1 MVDLG
6 IANVASITAICM
18 IIGYGVKCSKL
29 DSKWI
34 PVIVALFGGLLGLT
48 AYLTNM
54 PDFPADNIITA
65 IAVGIISGLS
75 GTGINQ
81 MYKQLNNGSSNKDN
95 SDESNG

>member
-1 MVDLG
+1 MDLG

-18 IIGYGVKCSKL
+18 VVGYGVKCSKL

-34 PVIVALFGGLLGLT
+34 PLIVAIAGGIIGVI
-48 AYLTNM
+48 AFYIHM

-65 IAVGIISGLS
+65 IAVGIASGLA

-81 MYKQLNNGSSNKDN
+81 MFKQLSPNTPT
-95 SDESNG
+95 SDDPSNG